1 MQRHAPFDRRHWLRL
16 ATAAGAGALWPGCSG
31 RRRLNV
37 FNWSDYIAPE
47 LVAEFEAQTGCVV
60 VYDNYSSDA
69 ELETKLISA
78 GGGYD
83 VAFPSDRAMAALLAK
98 QVVGHIDLA
107 KLPNVQYI
115 DPTFLKPRFDPT
127 NRFSVPYFWGTL
139 AVGLRTDHVAEPVT
153 SFAPLF
159 DPRFGG
165 KITMLDDAESVVAG
179 TLAYLG
185 LPLNSTKA
193 GDLAR
198 VKQLL
203 VRQRPLVEAYT
214 SDAYKERLLGG
225 EAWVALGWNGDL
237 RQAADENPQIRT
249 VVPERG
255 TMIWMDNMIV
265 PSNAPSADLAHA
277 FINFLL
283 DPAIAA
289 RNAEYVHFAT
299 PNRAALALLPKE
311 LRDDQSVYPPAEVI
325 ARCQWLEDRGPAIVK
340 IEELWREVR
349 AG

>member
-1 MQRHAPFDRRHWLRL
+1 MSI
-16 ATAAGAGALWPGCSG
+16 AALSPACARG
-31 RRRLNV
+31 RRLNV

-47 LVAEFEAQTGCVV
+47 LVVEFEAQAACVV

-98 QVVGHIDLA
+98 KVVGEIDLA
-107 KLPNVQYI
+107 KLPNVKYI

-139 AVGLRTDHVAEPVT
+139 ALGLRTDHVTEPVA

-159 DPRFGG
+159 DPRYRG

-185 LPLNSTKA
+185 LPLNSTA
-193 GDLAR
+193 DGDLAR
-198 VKQLL
+198 VKELL
-203 VRQRPLVEAYT
+203 VKQRPLVEAYT
-214 SDAYKERLLGG
+214 SDAYKERLIGG
-225 EAWVALGWNGDL
+225 EAWAALGWNGDL
-237 RQAADENPQIRT
+237 RQATDENPQIRA
-249 VVPERG
+249 VVPEQG
-255 TMIWMDNMIV
+255 TMIWMDNMVV
-265 PSNAPSADLAHA
+265 PRNAPSADLAHA

-283 DPAIAA
+283 DPQVAA
-289 RNAEYVHFAT
+289 RNAEYIHFAT
-299 PNRAALALLPKE
+299 PNQAALALLPQD
-311 LRDDQSVYPPAEVI
+311 LQDDRSVYPPAEVI

-340 IEELWREVR
+340 IEQLWREVR